1 MKKTEA
7 KNRLTELKKLVN
19 HHRYLYHVLDKQEIS
34 EAALDSLKHEIVQI
48 ETQFPDLVT
57 SDSPSQ
63 RVAGSPLPEFEK
75 IKHKIAQWSFND
87 VFDEKEIK
95 DFDSRIKRMLEKEYG
110 TQVSPTYTC
119 ELKIDGLKIVLEYI
133 DGILSTATTRGDGV
147 VGEDVTQNVKTIES
161 VPLSLNKNINCIVEG
176 EVYLS
181 KKQFEII
188 NKDLEKRGEEK
199 YANPRNLAAGT
210 IRQLDSK
217 IVADRKLSVFI
228 YDVAQIKETPK
239 TQSEELELLKDLGFK
254 VNEHFELCKS
264 IDDVINF
271 WKKWQD
277 KKDKQQYLID
287 GIVVKV
293 NEREYQDA
301 LGYTGKAPRFAI
313 AFKFSAEQVT
323 TIVEDIGF
331 QVGRTGVITP
341 VAHLKAV
348 SVAGST
354 VSRATLHNEDE
365 IKRLDIRVGDTV
377 ILQKAGDVIPQVVQ
391 VLKELRPKNSKQF
404 IFPKKISECG
414 GDGSIERIPGE
425 SAYRCVD
432 KTSFSILK
440 RKLYYF
446 VSKPALNIDKLGPKI
461 IDQLL
466 ENNLI
471 QNAVDIFEL
480 QKGDMV
486 NLPRFGEKSVDNIL
500 SSIEKS
506 RSTTLNRFITAL
518 SIDGV
523 GEEMSVLLANNFG
536 SIDKIAKASKEEFES
551 IHGIGDVVADSIY
564 NWFRDEDSKKMLSG
578 LLRHLVIEKS
588 QIPNPKSQ
596 TLKGK
601 IFVLTG
607 SLETIGR
614 DEAKEKIRTLGGD
627 VSSSVSKNTSYVVA
641 GESAGTKLDKAKELG
656 VEILSEKEFLK
667 LIK

>member
-1 MKKTEA
+1 MNKTEA
-7 KNRLTELKKLVN
+7 KNRLIELKKLVN

-63 RVAGSPLPEFEK
+63 RVAGAPLPEFEK

-87 VFDEKEIK
+87 VFDEKEIR
-95 DFDSRIKRMLEKEYG
+95 DFDARIKRMLEKEYG
-110 TQVSPTYTC
+110 TQASPTYTC

-133 DGILSTATTRGDGV
+133 DGILSTAATRGDGV

-161 VPLSLNKNINCIVEG
+161 VPLSLNKKINCIVEG

-323 TIVEDIGF
+323 TVVEDIGF

-414 GDGSIERIPGE
+414 GDGRIERIPGE

-432 KTSFSILK
+432 KNSFSILK

-506 RSTTLNRFITAL
+506 RSTTLNRFITSL

-523 GEEMSVLLANNFG
+523 GEEMSVLLSNNFG

-551 IHGIGDVVADSIY
+551 IHGIGDVVAESIY
-564 NWFRDEDSKKMLSG
+564 NWFRDEDNKKMLSG
-578 LLRHLVIEKS
+578 LLKHLVISDQVSVISKKLAGKS
-588 QIPNPKSQ
+588 
-596 TLKGK
+596 
-601 IFVLTG
+601 FVLTG
-607 SLETIGR
+607 GLESMSR
-614 DEAKEKIRTLGGD
+614 DEAKEKIRSLGGD

-641 GESAGTKLDKAKELG
+641 GENSGSKLDKAKELG
-656 VEILSEKEFLK
+656 VKILSEKEFLK

>member
-1 MKKTEA
+1 MNKTEA

-87 VFDEKEIK
+87 VFDEKEIR
-95 DFDSRIKRMLEKEYG
+95 DFDARIKRMLEKEYG

-133 DGILSTATTRGDGV
+133 DGILSTAATRGDGV

-161 VPLSLNKNINCIVEG
+161 VPLSLNKKINCIVEG

-188 NKDLEKRGEEK
+188 NKDLENRGEEK

-293 NEREYQDA
+293 NEREYQEA

-323 TIVEDIGF
+323 TVVEEIGF

-391 VLKELRPKNSKQF
+391 VLKELRPKNSKKF

-425 SAYRCVD
+425 SAYMCVD
-432 KTSFSILK
+432 KNSFSILK

-506 RSTTLNRFITAL
+506 RGTTLNRFITAL

-523 GEEMSVLLANNFG
+523 GEENSVLLASNFG
-536 SIDKIAKASKEEFES
+536 SIEKIAKGNREDFEA
-551 IHGIGDVVADSIY
+551 IRGIGDVVAESIY
-564 NWFRDEDSKKMLSG
+564 NWFRDEDNKKMLSG
-578 LLRHLVIEKS
+578 LLKHLVISDQVSVISKKLAGKS
-588 QIPNPKSQ
+588 
-596 TLKGK
+596 
-601 IFVLTG
+601 FVLTG
-607 SLETIGR
+607 SLESMSR
-614 DEAKEKIRTLGGD
+614 DEAKEKIRSLGGD

-641 GESAGTKLDKAKELG
+641 GESAGSKYEKAKELG

-667 LIK
+667 LVK